1 MLSASF
7 ETSARYITFGINHSA
22 FKGQL
27 CFFLQLHPNDFCFG
41 FNMLWLFQDMI
52 ESIFFMQLQL
62 TLTMFLLN
70 ILCILLL
77 AGKCFTRKWRKFL
90 PMFVFML
97 LEYGGL
103 NHIMS
108 LLLVLWPFSSWKLL
122 SVGVYF
128 NSSLKPLSYNAFW

>member
-1 MLSASF
+1 MFLLNQNK
-7 ETSARYITFGINHSA
+7 TFD
-22 FKGQL
+22 
-27 CFFLQLHPNDFCFG
+27 CYQLHLRRQHDILLLVLIIRHLRDNCVSFYNYTQMIFALNL
-41 FNMLWLFQDMI
+41 NMLWLCPDMI

-108 LLLVLWPFSSWKLL
+108 LLLVL
-122 SVGVYF
+122 
-128 NSSLKPLSYNAFW
+128 